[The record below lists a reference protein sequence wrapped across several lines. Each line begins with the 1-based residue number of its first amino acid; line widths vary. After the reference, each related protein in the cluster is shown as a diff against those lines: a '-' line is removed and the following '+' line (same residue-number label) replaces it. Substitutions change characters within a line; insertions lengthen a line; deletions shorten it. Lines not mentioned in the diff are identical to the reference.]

1 MQISKSRIGRRP
13 KRYSQAERLSRM
25 VRTLASR
32 ASTMKDLAQEFDIT
46 RRQAYRD
53 LQRIE
58 EEGHPL
64 THTEEPGERLWQ
76 LPLGISGAFSP
87 HALSVRTDVASTRQ
101 SGVGASGR
109 HTLCRRF
116 GQHLGQVP
124 GFPAGENHQSLRS
137 DTPGFCPAAQADQVV
152 RPQGRDPA

>member
-1 MQISKSRIGRRP
+1 MPNPQPRLGRRP
-13 KRYSQAERLSRM
+13 TRYSQAERLSRM

-32 ASTMKDLAQEFDIT
+32 ASTMKDLAQEFAIT

-76 LPLGISGAFSP
+76 LPLLLFYAASANSP
-87 HALSVRTDVASTRQ
+87 ASQ
-101 SGVGASGR
+101 E
-109 HTLCRRF
+109 C
-116 GQHLGQVP
+116 
-124 GFPAGENHQSLRS
+124 
-137 DTPGFCPAAQADQVV
+137 
-152 RPQGRDPA
+152 